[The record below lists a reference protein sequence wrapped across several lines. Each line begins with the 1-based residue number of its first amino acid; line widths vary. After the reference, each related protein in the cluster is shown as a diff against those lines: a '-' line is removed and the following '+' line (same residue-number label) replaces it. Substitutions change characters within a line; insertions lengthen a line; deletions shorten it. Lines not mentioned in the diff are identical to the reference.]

1 MENYKNLLFII
12 FLLISFQAF
21 TSLTENEEELENTIY
36 LSSNINEVFASTELT
51 QYFTNPLKKTIE
63 LIVSFPIKKEINLLK
78 FEITMGEKIVVS
90 KVLPKEEAEE
100 KYESSI
106 HSGDTGFISK
116 YDEEMSNYEVNI
128 GNIEAKQKIK
138 LRTYFIQNIG
148 SQDMSYEFVIME
160 KYPTFHY
167 EELNIDKPRNKK
179 IIANFEVE
187 TQSKITRLNAP
198 FYDEKAKNNSIYE
211 VSFSDNYKKANIV
224 YIKNPDDQKNIDTLG
239 SGEEIGYA
247 GQVNKPTFFT
257 SFCILFRTENMNKPI
272 LYYQYNPEL
281 DEISYSIN
289 YVFSSRHLQNIPI
302 PEIPD
307 QDNTK
312 SYYSIYEENLIND
325 TPGLFIFLV
334 DQSGSMMGKSIELV
348 RKALLLFIQSLPSGS
363 YFQFIGFGT
372 NFIKYNENP
381 VEYNK
386 ENVENII
393 DIISNMQ
400 ANLGGT
406 NINSPLEAIYKDTNY
421 SKINLSKN
429 ILILTDGQ
437 IFDRDQCID
446 LITANSDK
454 FRLNSLGIGD
464 SFDKVF
470 IERSGKL
477 GKGSFLFV
485 ENLEEINSAVIN
497 TLNKCLRHYITDID
511 YNFKNYKNNFNSNII
526 SCNQENN
533 LAYQDEII
541 NFSFILNED
550 NKIDLDE
557 ILEPIQIEI
566 IGKNPIKLIK
576 EIASF
581 DKENSIKIS
590 NGDLL
595 SKMIVGKALKNN
607 KDLIDDKNKEVDFSI
622 KYQILSKNT
631 ALFAVIINDIND
643 LQQNKLIT
651 VNLNN
656 YISKISEDYGMAWG
670 SINSNNPMPS
680 APSWGGNGNAG
691 GFPIFDVYESEE
703 ENEKDEFEDMVTQL
717 IMKQDI
723 IEGFWDENEET
734 KNLINLLGNDI
745 YNNIDNKIKML
756 NKEDTE
762 NKIKYTILVIYYL
775 NNILAD
781 KINDYRL
788 IINKANNFLL
798 NQGITYEDFIKE
810 I

>member
-1 MENYKNLLFII
+1 MENYKKLLFII
-12 FLLISFQAF
+12 FLFISFQAF

-51 QYFTNPLKKTIE
+51 QYFINPLEKTIE

-100 KYESSI
+100 KYENSI
-106 HSGDTGFISK
+106 YSGDTGFISK
-116 YDEEMSNYEVNI
+116 YDEDMSNYEVNI

-167 EELNIDKPRNKK
+167 KELNIDKPRNKK

-187 TQSKITRLNAP
+187 TQSKITRLVAP

-224 YIKNPDDQKNIDTLG
+224 YIKNPDEQTNIDTLG

-257 SFCILFRTENMNKPI
+257 SLCILFRTENMNKPI

-312 SYYSIYEENLIND
+312 SYYSIYEENIIND
-325 TPGLFIFLV
+325 TPGLFIFLI
-334 DQSGSMMGKSIELV
+334 DQSGSMQGKSIELV
-348 RKALLLFIQSLPSGS
+348 RKALLLFIQSLPPGS

-393 DIISNMQ
+393 EVISNMQ

-454 FRLNSLGIGD
+454 FRINSLGIGD

-485 ENLEEINSAVIN
+485 ENVEEINTAVIN

-511 YNFKNYKNNFNSNII
+511 FNFKNYKNNFNSNII
-526 SCNQENN
+526 SCNQEN
-533 LAYQDEII
+533 
-541 NFSFILNED
+541 
-550 NKIDLDE
+550 DL
-557 ILEPIQIEI
+557 
-566 IGKNPIKLIK
+566 LIK
-576 EIASF
+576 
-581 DKENSIKIS
+581 
-590 NGDLL
+590 
-595 SKMIVGKALKNN
+595 M
-607 KDLIDDKNKEVDFSI
+607 
-622 KYQILSKNT
+622 
-631 ALFAVIINDIND
+631 
-643 LQQNKLIT
+643 KL
-651 VNLNN
+651 
-656 YISKISEDYGMAWG
+656 
-670 SINSNNPMPS
+670 
-680 APSWGGNGNAG
+680 
-691 GFPIFDVYESEE
+691 
-703 ENEKDEFEDMVTQL
+703 
-717 IMKQDI
+717 
-723 IEGFWDENEET
+723 
-734 KNLINLLGNDI
+734 
-745 YNNIDNKIKML
+745 
-756 NKEDTE
+756 
-762 NKIKYTILVIYYL
+762 
-775 NNILAD
+775 
-781 KINDYRL
+781 
-788 IINKANNFLL
+788 
-798 NQGITYEDFIKE
+798 
-810 I
+810 

>member
-1 MENYKNLLFII
+1 MLFII
-12 FLLISFQAF
+12 SLFISFQAF

-51 QYFTNPLKKTIE
+51 QYFINPLEKTIE

-100 KYESSI
+100 KYENSI
-106 HSGDTGFISK
+106 YSGDTGFISK

-187 TQSKITRLNAP
+187 TQSKITRLIAP

-224 YIKNPDDQKNIDTLG
+224 YIKNPDEQTNIDTLG

-312 SYYSIYEENLIND
+312 SYYSIYEENIIND
-325 TPGLFIFLV
+325 TPGLFIFV
-334 DQSGSMMGKSIELV
+334 IDQSGSMQGKSIELV
-348 RKALLLFIQSLPSGS
+348 RKALLLFIQSLPPGS

-393 DIISNMQ
+393 EIISNMQ

-454 FRLNSLGIGD
+454 FRINSLGIGD

-485 ENLEEINSAVIN
+485 ENVEEINTAVIN

-526 SCNQENN
+526 SCNQEND

-576 EIASF
+576 EITSF
-581 DKENSIKIS
+581 DKENSIKLPD
-590 NGDLL
+590 GDLL

-607 KDLIDDKNKEVDFSI
+607 KDLIDDKDKEVEFSI

-631 ALFAVIINDIND
+631 ALFAVIINDND
-643 LQQNKLIT
+643 LQENKLIT

-656 YISKISEDYGMAWG
+656 YISKPSEDYFIYNTYSTNGMAGG
-670 SINSNNPMPS
+670 SMPTS
-680 APSWGGNGNAG
+680 APFPSQDGNKGAVMYES
-691 GFPIFDVYESEE
+691 DYESEE
-703 ENEKDEFEDMVTQL
+703 EKEKDSFEDITTQL

-756 NKEDTE
+756 NIEDTQ

-775 NNILAD
+775 NNKLAD